1 MTIDIDPL
9 ETQEMGSGLSDRND
23 TGVRPSYPIRLRSS

>member
-1 MTIDIDPL
+1 MTIDPL
-9 ETQEMGSGLSDRND
+9 ETQEMGSGSDRND